1 MLRFKATSSNISVN
15 DITFPKNTIAI
26 EIAQERVRVLYS
38 ATGQVMVD
46 WTPWN
51 ETSLDGVVANSI
63 ESITEWAD
71 TNMYSAGGTTPSGSI
86 MWEDIQGIPP
96 LVERD
101 ENGNITSIAKPTVI
115 VDEEVH
121 TLAYVSDIVDKI
133 PNGGTNGQVLKKNA
147 QGQNIWAAD
156 ANTTY
161 VASDSAPAA
170 LGTAAAGTSA
180 QYSRADHVHPVPG
193 SVAKLTTG
201 RTITLTG
208 GATGVSA
215 AFDGSANLS
224 FAVTLATPTTTV
236 RGGVLQQANIEDVG
250 EVAVEP
256 THINAIL
263 TALRAAGI
271 IG

>member
-26 EIAQERVRVLYS
+26 EIAQEKVRVLYS

-133 PNGGTNGQVLKKNA
+133 PDGGTNGQVLKKNA

-161 VASDSAPAA
+161 VH
-170 LGTAAAGTSA
+170 LITLQQRLEQQRQELLFNT
-180 QYSRADHVHPVPG
+180 RTADHVHPVPE
-193 SVAKLTTG
+193 SVAKWTNG
-201 RTITLTG
+201 RTITLNG
-208 GATGVSA
+208 GATGVSE
-215 AFDGSANLS
+215 AFDGSANL
-224 FAVTLATPTTTV
+224 TLTVELSTPTTTV